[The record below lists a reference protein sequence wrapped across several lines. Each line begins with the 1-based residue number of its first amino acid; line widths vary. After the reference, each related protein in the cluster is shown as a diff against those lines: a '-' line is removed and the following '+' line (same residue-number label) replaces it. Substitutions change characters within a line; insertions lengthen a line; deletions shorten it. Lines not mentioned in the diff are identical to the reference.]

1 MDFAPYQSSPPEHTR
16 SPVDSPRTSLE
27 RRPWSPLRAG
37 SGPGANSSGGGG
49 GGYNYGQR
57 NDSAASPPP
66 LQHPQPQRQWSGG
79 IPSPSYYQQAMGG
92 SGGGGQGGGAG
103 QDSGY
108 FAGSSNGGGVGGGV
122 GLSSGPWGD
131 REGAMSEFDTSLGI
145 RLDYE
150 ACLAYL
156 AFPPLGAIL
165 LLILERKSDYVR
177 FHAWQASLLF
187 TIVFIVH
194 LVFSWSRFLSWLF
207 FIGDLA
213 LIAFLTLKAYRDA
226 DTLDRFEVPIFGPL
240 ASRILDDE

>member
-37 SGPGANSSGGGG
+37 SGPGANSSGA
-49 GGYNYGQR
+49 YNYNQR

-79 IPSPSYYQQAMGG
+79 IPSPSYYQQAV
-92 SGGGGQGGGAG
+92 GGGQGGAG
-103 QDSGY
+103 QDGGY
-108 FAGSSNGGGVGGGV
+108 FASNSGGGGV
-122 GLSSGPWGD
+122 GLSAGPWGD

-187 TIVFIVH
+187 TVVFIVH